1 MSDQE
6 LIDFYIRNRDLFHN
20 NNIISGLFRWI
31 AWGICKILIILA
43 DVCKSVYD
51 TAFGLIDFTANEKI
65 NVFIES
71 FKPLLVILLAL
82 SLLAMGISLI
92 MGGEKRPKAVQNALI
107 MIICVCCSTVVFSEM
122 NRMTIS
128 FKNAV
133 DEIPVSD
140 ERADG
145 VYDIVSDHLYDIYY
159 FDQKLSG
166 GMQSIDFS
174 RKNTLPSRNVNAEL
188 VGILNYNEVLDWDD
202 SIYKFK
208 SSKAED
214 ILSHKLLAAVDASS
228 TYILGEVNTGALWTN
243 IGNEYYY
250 RYEMDFFPLF
260 CRLASLIVI
269 YLAFGYR
276 VVRILFELVF
286 ARLLASLY
294 SAEISGGEKIRKI
307 LLFIRDSYILLIL
320 TTLCI
325 KFFFLLTSFTSAK
338 VDNTW
343 VQGILILF
351 IAFCVADG
359 PALIQ
364 QLIGMDAGL
373 SGGIGKTL
381 ALMRAA
387 SWVSGRTN
395 ALMRHGGSLMRGVGG
410 GKDAAG
416 KNPAGGIHANSMQQ
430 NTGFMQDSSQG
441 ETREGAFGESG
452 QQSGYRQGSDAESS
466 AKQHGQPSDEAS
478 YQQADRQ
485 DAGENHSPNQS
496 QGYQTQDA
504 AFMEDAVDTPSTGST
519 AGNPDA
525 FMDVPERQGQGSS
538 FMDAALDAGDTKVPK
553 ADPQGENSSSKDIM
567 QENAGPSSRAVSKES
582 EKSMRLGETKERKT
596 EKRMRDADDRRWNF
610 MHDKETNPE
619 RQSSFTSR
627 RKDDSDLTL
636 KKKKKGR

>member
-71 FKPLLVILLAL
+71 FKPLLVMLLAL

-307 LLFIRDSYILLIL
+307 LLFTRDSYILLIL

-416 KNPAGGIHANSMQQ
+416 KNPAGGKRGNS
-430 NTGFMQDSSQG
+430 
-441 ETREGAFGESG
+441 
-452 QQSGYRQGSDAESS
+452 
-466 AKQHGQPSDEAS
+466 
-478 YQQADRQ
+478 
-485 DAGENHSPNQS
+485 
-496 QGYQTQDA
+496 
-504 AFMEDAVDTPSTGST
+504 
-519 AGNPDA
+519 
-525 FMDVPERQGQGSS
+525 
-538 FMDAALDAGDTKVPK
+538 
-553 ADPQGENSSSKDIM
+553 
-567 QENAGPSSRAVSKES
+567 
-582 EKSMRLGETKERKT
+582 
-596 EKRMRDADDRRWNF
+596 
-610 MHDKETNPE
+610 
-619 RQSSFTSR
+619 
-627 RKDDSDLTL
+627 
-636 KKKKKGR
+636 